1 MRDWWTV
8 LKVTVSGFMDDRG
21 MKLSAALSYYTVFS
35 IGPILII
42 VISLA
47 GWFFGREAVEGRIYD
62 QLNGF
67 IGHQAAYQIQLLIRN
82 IESSRLST
90 SGALLGGI
98 VLVFGATGVFTEIQ
112 DSINFIW
119 SVRPKPKKGWLRL
132 ILNRA
137 ISFSLLISMGFVL
150 MVSLVIHAL
159 VDLLN
164 EKLIQ
169 LFDEATVYI
178 LYVVNYAVLF
188 IIITVLFAI
197 IFKVLPDARIRWRDA
212 FVGAAFTAVL
222 FILGKFV
229 IGFYL
234 SRSQV
239 DLTFG
244 AAASII
250 LVLMWV
256 YYSSII
262 LYFGAEFTKV
272 YTLHIGH
279 GIVPDK
285 SAVFIVKQEVKEID
299 IPGDK

>member
-1 MRDWWTV
+1 MRKWWAV
-8 LKVTVSGFMDDRG
+8 LKVTVSEFMDDRG

-47 GWFFGREAVEGRIYD
+47 GWFFGREAVEGRIYY

-67 IGHQAAYQIQLLIRN
+67 IGDQAAHQVQLLIRN

-132 ILNRA
+132 ILNRV

-164 EKLIQ
+164 EKLTQ

-188 IIITVLFAI
+188 IIITVLFAV
-197 IFKVLPDARIRWRDA
+197 IFKVLPDARIRWKDA

-272 YTLHIGH
+272 YTLHMGQ
-279 GIVPDK
+279 GIVPDQ
-285 SAVFIVKQEVKEID
+285 SAVFIIKQEVKEID